1 MSSFT
6 AFWESLP
13 AVVRTV
19 VNVAAGAAVAA
30 AVTYVVSVASGG
42 AFSAPA
48 LLTVVL
54 TAVGTAVVRALNPA
68 DAAYGVGAAPS
79 TAGLT
84 P

>member
-6 AFWESLP
+6 AFWASLP

-19 VNVAAGAAVAA
+19 VNVAAGAGVAA
-30 AVTYVVSVASGG
+30 AVSYVVGLASGG

-48 LLTVVL
+48 LLSVVL
-54 TAVGTAVVRALNPA
+54 TAVGTAAVRALNPA
-68 DAAYGVGAAPS
+68 DAAYGVNAAPS
-79 TAGLT
+79 TDGLT